1 MKNLY
6 SYFILKQS
14 LFYKLLLFI
23 SCSVFVVYIF
33 PRGGQF
39 KYEYQKGKTWQ
50 HPTLYA
56 PFNFT
61 ILKSEQE
68 LAEEKQTIEI
78 QQPKYYRYD
87 SSIYENVI
95 LKYNEKFKLV
105 FLENKPSDQLIL
117 FGRELINEIYKYGVL
132 PINFQSNNK
141 NLYLIKNTEETSLS
155 FDQLFRLKNLNEF
168 ILEET
173 SASSL
178 NEYND
183 QYYNLFFDLI
193 QPNIFLDEGFT
204 KQALQASLG
213 DISPTRDYI
222 REGKLIIAQGEIV
235 KGENFLQLESLKKEY
250 MSLNI
255 SSRQEYTIIFGYSI
269 LISSVFLMLFLFI
282 KNYRPEIYQNN
293 KDLTFIVFNILF
305 LLGFTTLILSFNG
318 DFYYAIPLCILPITI
333 KTFYDARL
341 GLFAHVLTVL
351 LLGFVVPNG
360 FEFVF
365 LQIIAGMVI
374 IQTQTELHKRASIFI
389 SVSQIVLV
397 YLLGYFSF
405 SIIHEGS
412 FNSLNINIIVYFII
426 NGLLT
431 LFVQPLIYVFEKL
444 FGLVSDITLL
454 EFSDTNS
461 KLLKQLSE
469 KAPGT
474 FNHSLQVANLAEAA
488 ANEIGANSLLV
499 RVGSLYHDI
508 GKINAP
514 TFYSENQ
521 NSPVSPH
528 DDLTPEQSAEIIIN
542 HVNEGIKIAKKN
554 NIPDRVIDFIRTH
567 HGTNTVYYFYQKAIE
582 QYGKDNVNEKSFK
595 YMGPT
600 PFSKETAIL
609 MMADSVEAAS
619 KSLRTP
625 TFEKIQDFV
634 NQIID
639 NHMFGKQFEYSN
651 ITLYEIELVKKVLI
665 KRLVNIYHLRIE
677 YPE

>member
-1 MKNLY
+1 LKNLY

-39 KYEYQKGKTWQ
+39 KYEYQKGKIWQ

-105 FLENKPSDQLIL
+105 FLENKSSDQLIL

-173 SASSL
+173 STSSL

-222 REGKLIIAQGEIV
+222 REGKLIIAQGEIAE
-235 KGENFLQLESLKKEY
+235 GENFLQLESLKKEY

-582 QYGKDNVNEKSFK
+582 QYGKDNVNVKSFK
-595 YMGPT
+595 YTGPT

>member
-39 KYEYQKGKTWQ
+39 KYEYQKGKIWQ

-173 SASSL
+173 STSSL

-222 REGKLIIAQGEIV
+222 REGKLIIAQGEIAE
-235 KGENFLQLESLKKEY
+235 GENFLQLESLKKEY

-639 NHMFGKQFEYSN
+639 NHMFCKQFEYSN
-651 ITLYEIELVKKVLI
+651 ITLHEIELVKKVLI

>member
-14 LFYKLLLFI
+14 LLYKILLFI
-23 SCSVFVVYIF
+23 GCSVFVVYIF

-39 KYEYQKGKTWQ
+39 KYEYQKGKIWQ
-50 HPTLYA
+50 HSTLYA

-68 LAEEKQTIEI
+68 LAVEKQTIEI

-105 FLENKPSDQLIL
+105 FLENKSSDQLIL
-117 FGRELINEIYKYGVL
+117 FGRELINQIYKYGVL
-132 PINFQSNNK
+132 PINFESNNK

-173 SASSL
+173 STSSL

-222 REGKLIIAQGEIV
+222 REGKLIIAQGEIAE
-235 KGENFLQLESLKKEY
+235 GENFLQLESLKKEY

-582 QYGKDNVNEKSFK
+582 QYGKDNVNVKSFK
-595 YMGPT
+595 YTGPT

>member
-39 KYEYQKGKTWQ
+39 KYEYQKGKIWQ

-105 FLENKPSDQLIL
+105 FLENKSSDQLIL

-173 SASSL
+173 STSSL

-582 QYGKDNVNEKSFK
+582 QYGKDNVNVKSFK
-595 YMGPT
+595 YTGPT

>member
-14 LFYKLLLFI
+14 LLYKILLFI
-23 SCSVFVVYIF
+23 GCSVFVVYIF

-39 KYEYQKGKTWQ
+39 KYEYQKGKIWQ
-50 HPTLYA
+50 HSTLYA

-105 FLENKPSDQLIL
+105 FLENKSSDQLIL

-204 KQALQASLG
+204 KQALKASLG
-213 DISPTRDYI
+213 DVSPTRDYI

-235 KGENFLQLESLKKEY
+235 EGENFLQLESLKKEY

-293 KDLTFIVFNILF
+293 KDLTFIAFNILF
-305 LLGFTTLILSFNG
+305 LLGFTTLILGFNG

-582 QYGKDNVNEKSFK
+582 QYGKDNVNVKSFK
-595 YMGPT
+595 YTGPT

>member
-39 KYEYQKGKTWQ
+39 KYEYQKGKIWQ

-95 LKYNEKFKLV
+95 LKYNEEFKLV

-222 REGKLIIAQGEIV
+222 REGKLIIAQGEIAE
-235 KGENFLQLESLKKEY
+235 GENFLQLESLKKEY

-639 NHMFGKQFEYSN
+639 NHMFCKQFEYSN

>member
-173 SASSL
+173 STSSL

-235 KGENFLQLESLKKEY
+235 EGENFLQLESLKKEY

-595 YMGPT
+595 YKGPT

>member
-14 LFYKLLLFI
+14 LLYKILLFI
-23 SCSVFVVYIF
+23 GCSVFVLYIF

-50 HPTLYA
+50 HSTLFA

-95 LKYNEKFKLV
+95 LKFNEKFKLV

-132 PINFQSNNK
+132 PINFESNNK

-204 KQALQASLG
+204 KQALKASLG
-213 DISPTRDYI
+213 DVSPTRDYI

-235 KGENFLQLESLKKEY
+235 EGENFLQLESLKKEY

-293 KDLTFIVFNILF
+293 KDLTFIAFNILF

-397 YLLGYFSF
+397 YLVGYFSF
-405 SIIHEGS
+405 SIIHEGN
-412 FNSLNINIIVYFII
+412 FNSLDINIIVYFII

-521 NSPVSPH
+521 NSSVSPH

-595 YMGPT
+595 YTGPT

>member
-39 KYEYQKGKTWQ
+39 KYEYQKGKIWQ

-173 SASSL
+173 STSSL

-222 REGKLIIAQGEIV
+222 REGKLIIAQGEIAE
-235 KGENFLQLESLKKEY
+235 GENFLQLESLKKEY

-582 QYGKDNVNEKSFK
+582 QYGKDNVNVKSFK
-595 YMGPT
+595 YTGPT

>member
-39 KYEYQKGKTWQ
+39 KYEYQKGKIWQ

-105 FLENKPSDQLIL
+105 FLENKSSDQLIL

-173 SASSL
+173 STSSL

-222 REGKLIIAQGEIV
+222 REGKLIIAQGEIAE
-235 KGENFLQLESLKKEY
+235 GENFLQLESLKKEY

-582 QYGKDNVNEKSFK
+582 QYGKDNVNVKSFK
-595 YMGPT
+595 YTGPT

>member
-50 HPTLYA
+50 HPTLFA

-173 SASSL
+173 STSSL

-235 KGENFLQLESLKKEY
+235 EGENFLQLESLKKEY

-595 YMGPT
+595 YTGPT

-677 YPE
+677 YRE